1 MVVETLRLRLPIHP
15 NKRTVNRSNSM
26 SLFQTWKQQ
35 ARKLKHETYALY
47 LACRDRRTP
56 WYARLTAGAVVAY
69 AVSPIDLIPDFI
81 PVLGHLDDLLLIPL
95 GVLLVRW
102 MIPKPVLEDCRH
114 RAQAAI
120 AQGKPVSWLA
130 AVVIIGIWIFC
141 AGFGYLLLNRSFR

>member
-1 MVVETLRLRLPIHP
+1 
-15 NKRTVNRSNSM
+15 M
-26 SLFQTWKQQ
+26 SLIQTWKQQ

-102 MIPKPVLEDCRH
+102 MIPSPVMEDCRL
-114 RAQAAI
+114 RAQQVI

-130 AVVIIGIWIFC
+130 AAVIIGIWMSL
-141 AGFGYLLLNRSFR
+141 AVFGYYLMSHQFR

>member
-1 MVVETLRLRLPIHP
+1 
-15 NKRTVNRSNSM
+15 M
-26 SLFQTWKQQ
+26 SLIRIWKQQ

-81 PVLGHLDDLLLIPL
+81 PVLGQLDDLLLIPL

-102 MIPKPVLEDCRH
+102 MIPVRIMEDCRL
-114 RAQAAI
+114 RAQEMI
-120 AQGKPVSWLA
+120 DQGKPVSWTA
-130 AVVIIGIWIFC
+130 ALVVIGVWVLLAGLGYYLFTGYIG
-141 AGFGYLLLNRSFR
+141 